1 MDKIV
6 WVIGIVAIILL
17 IGFPLWITGC
27 LYDRVIID
35 QYVEIQSVL
44 TDEYEVST
52 YVGIYRNGYYII
64 ERGFMQHN
72 VKCGDI
78 PQVKK
83 RQMDMAIE
91 IEQRVKEK
99 LKTFEECE
107 YD

>member
-6 WVIGIVAIILL
+6 CMGIVAIILL
-17 IGFPLWITGC
+17 IGLPFWLNGC
-27 LYDRVIID
+27 LYDRVVID

-52 YVGIYRNGYYII
+52 YVGIHRNGDYII
-64 ERGFMQHN
+64 ERGFIQYN
-72 VKCGDI
+72 VKCGNI

-91 IEQRVKEK
+91 IKQRVKEK